1 MLFAKISADTE
12 KAARELL
19 ARASLRPGQ
28 IFVLGCSTSEVQGKV
43 IGKGTSMDVAVA
55 ILKPLLKVMKENE
68 LHLAVQCCEHLNRAL
83 VVEAALAEEYEDDI
97 VQVYPVPGAG
107 GAAAAMAMELFS
119 EPVLLER
126 IRAHAGMDIGQT
138 LIGMHLRPV
147 VVPVRLSIER
157 IGSAILTAARTRPKL
172 IGGNRAAYCKP
183 GSLPPGPGK

>member
-12 KAARELL
+12 KAARDLL

-183 GSLPPGPGK
+183 GSLPPGPEK

>member
-68 LHLAVQCCEHLNRAL
+68 LHLAVQCCEHLNRVL

-183 GSLPPGPGK
+183 GSLPPGPEK

>member
-1 MLFAKISADTE
+1 MTLCRSIPYPGPGV
-12 KAARELL
+12 LL
-19 ARASLRPGQ
+19 LPWPWS
-28 IFVLGCSTSEVQGKV
+28 F
-43 IGKGTSMDVAVA
+43 
-55 ILKPLLKVMKENE
+55 
-68 LHLAVQCCEHLNRAL
+68 
-83 VVEAALAEEYEDDI
+83 
-97 VQVYPVPGAG
+97 
-107 GAAAAMAMELFS
+107 FS

-183 GSLPPGPGK
+183 GSLPPGPEK

>member
-183 GSLPPGPGK
+183 GSLPPGPEK

>member
-138 LIGMHLRPV
+138 PIGMHLRPV

-183 GSLPPGPGK
+183 GSLPPGPEK